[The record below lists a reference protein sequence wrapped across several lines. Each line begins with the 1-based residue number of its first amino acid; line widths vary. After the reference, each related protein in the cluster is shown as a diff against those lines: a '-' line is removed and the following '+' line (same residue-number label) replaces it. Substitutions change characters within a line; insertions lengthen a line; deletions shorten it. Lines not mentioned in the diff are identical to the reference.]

1 MRPSDQNPS
10 LSIKTKMSQENDIT
24 LGQLLDR
31 ATSAYNH
38 VIEQPTPNEETV
50 QSKILAAL
58 ADLSLSSSLIN
69 RLAILSPN
77 ETLEDINTNDLKCL
91 SVEVL
96 RGLLVVLLKTKGGG
110 QRKKNLEQAKD
121 HFKSFSRQI
130 EAYEIIPREQIERFK
145 GPLSAIQSASM
156 RRESKINQ
164 YKLEKQLKQQLDE
177 LRERKRAAQRS
188 RLYSSGRSKEDYNSR
203 VERAN
208 GSDDDDDENES
219 ESRSTHLTWLKF
231 LYLKAHQELDSIEA
245 ELEILG
251 QAAQMNDLP
260 SKKVQREEDD
270 LSWRVERL
278 STSTDGPLVSPS
290 GKVLRPFTIL
300 PSRSSASSAST
311 NRIKLRAEVFR
322 PDWTLPTMT
331 IDDYLDEQRAMGNF
345 LSGGGPDQ
353 ASQETPSQRAQIDAE
368 EDNLKGELKAEELR
382 KKAVEWNEFTDSHRK
397 GEGNM
402 MNRG

>member
-1 MRPSDQNPS
+1 
-10 LSIKTKMSQENDIT
+10 MSGDHDIT

-38 VIEQPTPNEETV
+38 IIEQPTPNDEAV

-77 ETLEDINTNDLKCL
+77 ETLEDINTSDLKCL

-121 HFKSFSRQI
+121 HFQVFCRQV
-130 EAYEIIPREQIERFK
+130 EAYEVIPRDQIDRFK
-145 GPLSAIQSASM
+145 GPLSAIQSAAM
-156 RRESKINQ
+156 RRESKISQ

-177 LRERKRAAQRS
+177 LRERKQSAQRS
-188 RLYSSGRSKEDYNSR
+188 RLYSSGRTKQDSSR
-203 VERAN
+203 GEWTN
-208 GSDDDDDENES
+208 DSDDENEG

-245 ELEILG
+245 ELDILG

-260 SKKVQREEDD
+260 SKKATREEDD

-278 STSTDGPLVSPS
+278 ATTADGPLVSPS

-353 ASQETPSQRAQIDAE
+353 ANQETPSQRAQIDAE
-368 EDNLKGELKAEELR
+368 EDNAAGELKAEQLR
-382 KKAVEWNEFTDSHRK
+382 KKAVEWNEFTDVHRK

>member
-1 MRPSDQNPS
+1 
-10 LSIKTKMSQENDIT
+10 MSGGNEIT

-31 ATSAYNH
+31 ATSAYH
-38 VIEQPTPNEETV
+38 HIIDQPTPNDEAV
-50 QSKILAAL
+50 QSKIAAAL
-58 ADLSLSSSLIN
+58 ADLSLSASLIS
-69 RLAILSPN
+69 RLSILSSN
-77 ETLEDINTNDLKCL
+77 ETLDDINTNDLKCL
-91 SVEVL
+91 SVEAL

-110 QRKKNLEQAKD
+110 QRKKNLEEAKN
-121 HFKSFSRQI
+121 HFKTFCRQI
-130 EAYEIIPREQIERFK
+130 EAYEIIPADQIQRFQ
-145 GPLSAIQSASM
+145 GPLSAIQSAAV

-164 YKLEKQLKQQLDE
+164 YKLEKTLKQQLEE
-177 LRERKRAAQRS
+177 LRARKQSTQRS
-188 RLYSSGRSKEDYNSR
+188 RLYSSNRSTGEDTTTA
-203 VERAN
+203 ERSN
-208 GSDDDDDENES
+208 DSDDENES

-231 LYLKAHQELDSIEA
+231 LYLKAHQEQDSIEA

-260 SKKVQREEDD
+260 SKKAAREEDD

-278 STSTDGPLVSPS
+278 ATSEDGPLVSPS

-331 IDDYLDEQRAMGNF
+331 IDEYLDDQRAMGNF
-345 LSGGGPDQ
+345 LSGGGPEQ
-353 ASQETPSQRAQIDAE
+353 ASQQTPGERAQLDAE
-368 EDNLKGELKAEELR
+368 EDNLAGDIKKEELR